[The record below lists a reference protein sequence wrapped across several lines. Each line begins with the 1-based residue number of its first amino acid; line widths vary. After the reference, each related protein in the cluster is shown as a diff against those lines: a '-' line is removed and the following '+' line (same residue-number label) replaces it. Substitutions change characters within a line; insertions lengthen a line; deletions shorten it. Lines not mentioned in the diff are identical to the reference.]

1 MADLAEV
8 IKDSMSQDVRD
19 RAVLAETL
27 LASLDGLRS
36 GRQFQ

>member
-1 MADLAEV
+1 MTALAEV
-8 IKDSMSQDVRD
+8 INGSMSLEVRD

-27 LASLDGLRS
+27 LASLDELRS